1 MPLDELELAETE
13 GDTLVD
19 EASTPSTDAL
29 VASLQADEVVLASG
43 RKSWLPALVTI
54 TGLLVHQTLRRRS
67 RQRSGQREQQRD
79 DAVSSLPPGLASA
92 PTPLAVGDAPATV
105 GETTV
110 AASAAGPT
118 PLDWTS
124 MSSAVPVV
132 RDTPTAVGKTTVAA
146 SATGPTPL
154 DWTSMS
160 SAALADSVAAAVA
173 PLETTGATEVTS
185 DAELLPSAEE
195 ETAPA
200 DAAPDPASEQ
210 VLLTNEVN
218 EPVGAAARSRM
229 RRENLWH
236 RATYVL
242 VFTPERDRIYV
253 QKRTL
258 SKDLHPGMYDAAAG
272 GVVLADE
279 TYWEG
284 AQREL
289 AEEMGLTL
297 PLERIGPIRFESD
310 STRVFGEVFACV
322 YDPAAQPRQHIRPQE
337 EEVDAVE
344 LLRVEEVLSGEGGR
358 EFTKDTLLAL
368 DLYLRSPANEEEED
382 TRVTTADDE
391 SNEID
396 EKASGLPA
404 ITEQEMGATAAAADD
419 ASSEVGEEMSGED
432 DQVVGGEAT
441 EELQPTAMIAEISST
456 SSSSQELPP
465 PPSPNGAVFEPMEPA
480 DEPATIL
487 LRPPTSDTW
496 AVDTATVTKP
506 SPSTPPPARVVP
518 VSPTLGP
525 SPRPASYE
533 HPRDRAFAS
542 QIA

>member
-1 MPLDELELAETE
+1 MPLDELESAETE
-13 GDTLVD
+13 GDILVD
-19 EASTPSTDAL
+19 ETGTSSTDAL
-29 VASLQADEVVLASG
+29 VAPLQADEVVVAGG
-43 RKSWLPALVTI
+43 RKSWVPALVTI
-54 TGLLVHQTLRRRS
+54 TGLLVHQALRRRS

-79 DAVSSLPPGLASA
+79 DALSSLPPGLASEPA
-92 PTPLAVGDAPATV
+92 PLAVGDAPAAV
-105 GETTV
+105 GATTV
-110 AASAAGPT
+110 VASAAGPT
-118 PLDWTS
+118 PLDWAS
-124 MSSAVPVV
+124 LSSAAPAV
-132 RDTPTAVGKTTVAA
+132 RDTPAAVEETPTASSAA
-146 SATGPTPL
+146 GPTLL

-160 SAALADSVAAAVA
+160 SAALADPMAAAVA
-173 PLETTGATEVTS
+173 PVENTGTTELTS
-185 DAELLPSAEE
+185 DAELLPSSEE
-195 ETAPA
+195 EAAPA

-218 EPVGAAARSRM
+218 EPVGATARSRM

-322 YDPAAQPRQHIRPQE
+322 YDPAAEPPQHIQPQE

-368 DLYLRSPANEEEED
+368 DLYLRSPANEDDEKGD

-396 EKASGLPA
+396 EEASGLPA
-404 ITEQEMGATAAAADD
+404 ITEAEMGAAAAANDE
-419 ASSEVGEEMSGED
+419 SSEVGEEVSGED

-441 EELQPTAMIAEISST
+441 EELQPMAMIAEISST
-456 SSSSQELPP
+456 SSSSQVLLPP
-465 PPSPNGAVFEPMEPA
+465 SKGAVFEPVDPA
-480 DEPATIL
+480 GEPATTL
-487 LRPPTSDTW
+487 PRPPTSDTW
-496 AVDTATVTKP
+496 AVDATTATKP
-506 SPSTPPPARVVP
+506 SSSTPPPARVVS
-518 VSPTLGP
+518 V
-525 SPRPASYE
+525 SPRPASCE